1 MLYRVWAET
10 VHETRLLLRD
20 PAPIVVAVAMP
31 LLLIPFLQ
39 PMFHLFLAASGHSTV
54 SGAALAVPGTAVMF
68 SFFLAGFAGFSFFH
82 EHEWGTW
89 PRLRASSGS
98 PLALVV
104 GKLVPWLVTTLL
116 QLGILFVVG
125 RLLFGLQIRGSLV
138 ALVVVSAFVGL
149 TVVSVTIAAVAVC
162 STVQQLNTVTS
173 LGAILLGGLGGALT
187 PTRLLPT
194 WARWAGKGLPSTWA
208 IQAFRSVVVDG
219 GGLANVLGACAVLL
233 AWSVGLCLLAAAT
246 FDYQDTKVSWS

>member
-1 MLYRVWAET
+1 MFHRLWAET
-10 VHETRLLLRD
+10 AHETRLLLRY

-39 PMFHLFLAASGHSTV
+39 PMFRLFLASSGHSHV
-54 SGAALAVPGTAVMF
+54 SGAALAIPGAAVMF

-104 GKLVPWLVTTLL
+104 GKLLPWFATTML
-116 QLGILFVVG
+116 QLGILFGAG
-125 RLLFGLQIRGSLV
+125 RLVFGLRVQGSLV
-138 ALVVVSAFVGL
+138 ALFVVSAFLAL
-149 TVVSVTIAAVAVC
+149 TVVSLTIAAVALC
-162 STVQQLNTVTS
+162 STVQQVNTVTS

-187 PTRLLPT
+187 PTRLLPA

-219 GGLANVLGACAVLL
+219 GGLGNVLGACAVLL

-246 FDYQDTKVSWS
+246 FNYEDAKVSWS